1 MHLSVAEARSLSEN
15 ILRRH
20 GFDSAE
26 ARQITDVL
34 LEAHLWGRPT
44 SGLGHLRH
52 VVRAAA
58 DRQPIAVVREDARS
72 VLLDGGNNPGFLV
85 APRAMR
91 MAIEK
96 ARDSGLAAAA
106 ARNAYLGGI
115 NGYYAAMAARN
126 DLIGLVTISSGRRV
140 APAGGIDP
148 LFGTN
153 PLAIAI
159 PTLDEPIVLDFA
171 TASTNVGSIERARR
185 LGEAIA
191 PGQAVTADGAPTTD
205 PVTALGG
212 AILPFGGHKGAGLA
226 MIVQCLGMLA
236 GGAIVPDGIRDF
248 GYFLLAIDPGMFM
261 PVADYKARTSE
272 LAEMMRASRPATAG
286 EPVRVPGER
295 SMKERE
301 RRLRAGFDLD
311 DALYEELV
319 GLAGGTG
326 VA

>member
-1 MHLSVAEARSLSEN
+1 MHLSVAEARSLSEE

-20 GFDSAE
+20 SFDSAE
-26 ARQITDVL
+26 ALQITDVL

-58 DRQPIAVVREDARS
+58 DRQPVTVVREDVRS

-96 ARDSGLAAAA
+96 ARETGLAAAA

-115 NGYYAAMAARN
+115 NGYYALMAARQ
-126 DLIGLVTISSGRRV
+126 DLIGLVTVSSGRRV

-159 PTLDEPIVLDFA
+159 PTQDEPIVLDMA

-185 LGEAIA
+185 LGEPIP
-191 PGQAVTADGAPTTD
+191 PGQAVTADGSPTTQAA
-205 PVTALGG
+205 TALGG

-226 MIVQCLGMLA
+226 MIVQCLGMLG
-236 GGAIVPDGIRDF
+236 GGAIIPDGIRDF
-248 GYFLLAIDPGMFM
+248 GYFLMAIDPSLFM
-261 PVADYKARTSE
+261 PTADYKARTSE
-272 LAEMMRASRPATAG
+272 LAQMMRASRPATAG
-286 EPVRVPGER
+286 DPVRVPGER
-295 SMKERE
+295 SLRE
-301 RRLRAGFDLD
+301 RQRRLAEGIDLD
-311 DALYEELV
+311 DGLYREL
-319 GLAGGTG
+319 LQL
-326 VA
+326 